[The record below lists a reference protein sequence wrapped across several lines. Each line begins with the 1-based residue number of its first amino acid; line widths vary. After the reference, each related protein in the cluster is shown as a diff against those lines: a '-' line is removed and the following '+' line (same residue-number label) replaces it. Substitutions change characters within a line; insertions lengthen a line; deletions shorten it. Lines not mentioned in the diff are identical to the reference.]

1 MILVDSNIIID
12 FLRHPEE
19 EAKVCLS
26 SPDVVICGVVKAEI
40 LHGARSLEH
49 CRNIIEALEDF
60 PCLEMQEDDWE
71 TLGRNLYLLRSNS
84 ITVPFQDAIIA
95 TLAIRNDAS
104 VWTRDKHFS
113 MIKEILT
120 ELKIT
125 DNHS

>member
-12 FLRHPEE
+12 FLRHPDKETKE
-19 EAKVCLS
+19 RFS
-26 SPDVVICGVVKAEI
+26 SPDIAICGVVKAEI

-49 CRNIIEALEDF
+49 CRKILEALEDF

-84 ITVPFQDAIIA
+84 VTVPFQDAIIA
-95 TLAIRNDAS
+95 TLAIRNNVS

-113 MIKEILT
+113 MIKEILA
-120 ELKIT
+120 ELKIEG
-125 DNHS
+125 NS